1 MYLKSLTL
9 HGFKSFADKTHF
21 EFHKGVTGIVGPNGC
36 GKSNVVDAI
45 RWVLGET
52 SAKALRGE
60 EMADVI
66 FNGTDKRK
74 PVGLAEVVLTMADC
88 EQALNV
94 AFNEMA
100 ICRRVFRD
108 GRSEYRM
115 NGTIC
120 RLKDINDLF
129 ANTGIGRA
137 AYSIMAQGQIDM
149 LLSSKPEDRR
159 MVFEEAA
166 GITRFKSQKKEALR
180 KLEYTEAN
188 LLRVADIIAEVKR
201 QMGTLQRQAAKAR
214 RYQTLLD
221 DVRMFDTHLAY
232 KHYSEFS
239 AEKGESENHVRMMT
253 AQLEEVQTR
262 LLAAET
268 EAHETREAYHTV
280 ESQINQLRQQS
291 QELRSQVQSAEG
303 RIGFNNERSEELHGR
318 IRQNEEQIEGGQQ
331 LLDQQRREMITAD
344 EQVIAIRETIEMRQG
359 ALNEHLSQHNSILPD
374 RSRLDTDRRVARE
387 SIRQFEGQIAA
398 AEARA
403 NSLTNQ
409 ISSDR
414 QRYETLAHDRQ
425 TAAHARET
433 SQVEFDDLQ
442 HQIHELEETRNELE
456 EKAKSCAREMI
467 EKRRQRDA
475 LSEQLNELQRS
486 VTQRRSR
493 VEVLEQ
499 LLQKGEGL
507 AEGTQQVLKGLDNPE
522 VFSVG
527 VRGILSSSIEVDPE
541 YISAIESAL
550 RDHLQ
555 AVLLTDSELAAQIL
569 DRLSNKQLGKAALL
583 PNDFATMR
591 CAQDRQLLP
600 EGGVAWAVDKVR
612 AKPGAQN
619 IIDQL
624 LCNVLIVEDLHTA
637 LRVKR
642 QHGDLA
648 IATLKGEFIAI
659 DGVIYGGASKEEAA
673 SMLRREAEVRTLRS
687 ELEGFEY
694 QLLEKEEAELTLRSQ
709 LEEMQREE
717 VSLREQ
723 SQRAREVVQRALQQ
737 ATTKLESIEWDQNQI
752 GTRMSAAESQIA
764 QQREAAAMAQE
775 QLESIRIREAELE
788 IEMEAFLRR
797 ELESSERLNE
807 LRTALVLEQ
816 NSLQAIER
824 QKAPMATR
832 LHELEASIQ
841 RFDAEI
847 NTWRAR
853 IESSAAE
860 NARFAEQVESQRAAI
875 GSIEEHLANKTDE
888 RVASFEKVTALEN
901 QLVALRQQA
910 SGLNESRNRL
920 EVQLTRVDLR
930 LENLINQVQE
940 RYSFHISAFEPDY
953 HALMYSISEQK
964 SGRNRSEKRKVTMTG
979 GKETDEPASAPAA
992 EVEVEAEP
1000 PAADLTESTTE
1011 AEPAFIEEDDSDLSP
1026 LEREALALERAQQ
1039 AFNNAAAAPAE
1050 PRPFVPSITQS
1061 ADLSDDDLEAIAIP
1075 GEEGEPDWDYVSEV
1089 VGELRQRLES
1099 IGPVN
1104 LDAIQE
1110 FEELEE
1116 RHNFLDTQ
1124 HNDLVNSKEEL
1135 LQVIAKI
1142 NETTKTMFS
1151 ETFNLVRN
1159 FFHNNFKEL
1168 FGPTAKADLMLTD
1181 ENDPLESGIEII
1193 AKPPGKKLQT
1203 ISLLSGGERSMTAVA
1218 LLFSIYQ
1225 VKPSPFCVLD
1235 ELDAPLDESNI
1246 SRFLKMLDNFIENS
1260 QFIIVTHNKRTM
1272 SRADVIYGVTMQ
1284 EFGISKPVGVRMT
1297 AEDKRPSRSEE
1308 LRLQAQAAA
1317 EMGHH
1322 DEGLE
1327 GEDAAAAAASRD
1339 DDDEEA
1345 TDVTSSSEPPV
1356 EDQAAADSQA
1366 QSAAFAK
1373 AFTNARVDEF
1383 EKTEGPFTPSQAAA
1397 AEPKAKSKAKAKKAK
1412 AEAPAEPQAPAE
1424 VEAASESEPSSREPG
1439 PEEEPALAS

>member
-88 EQALNV
+88 EQALGV
-94 AFNEMA
+94 EYNEVA

-108 GRSEYRM
+108 GRSEYRL
-115 NGTIC
+115 NNTVC

-129 ANTGIGRA
+129 SGTGIGRQ

-166 GITRFKSQKKEALR
+166 GITKFKGQKKEALR

-188 LLRVADIIAEVKR
+188 LLRVADVIAEVKR

-221 DVRMFDTHLAY
+221 DVRMFDTHLA
-232 KHYSEFS
+232 HRQYSDYS
-239 AEKGESENHVRMMT
+239 AEKAESENHVRMMT
-253 AQLEEVQTR
+253 EQLEHLQSRLQT
-262 LLAAET
+262 T
-268 EAHETREAYHTV
+268 ELEATETREAYHSV

-303 RIGFNNERSEELHGR
+303 RIGFNNERNEELHGR
-318 IRQNEEQIEGGQQ
+318 IRQNEEQIQQGQQ
-331 LLDQQRREMITAD
+331 HLEQQRAEMISAD
-344 EQVIAIRETIEMRQG
+344 EQLISIRENIETRQMS
-359 ALNEHLSQHNSILPD
+359 LNEHLSVHNSILPD
-374 RSRLDTDRRVARE
+374 RSRLDSDRRAVRE

-398 AEARA
+398 ADARA
-403 NSLTNQ
+403 QSLTNQ
-409 ISSDR
+409 ISADR
-414 QRYETLAHDRQ
+414 QRHETLAHDRQ
-425 TAAHARET
+425 AS
-433 SQVEFDDLQ
+433 SQAKEASQIEFDNLQSEIQDLEQ
-442 HQIHELEETRNELE
+442 TRDELD
-456 EKAKSCAREMI
+456 EKAKNCARDII
-467 EKRRQRDA
+467 EKRSQRDA
-475 LSEQLNELQRS
+475 LNEELTELQRA

-493 VEVLEQ
+493 IEIIEQ

-527 VRGILSSSIEVDPE
+527 VRGLLA
-541 YISAIESAL
+541 SAIEVEPQFIAAIEAAL

-555 AVLLTDSELAAQIL
+555 AVLLTDSELASQIL

-583 PNDFATMR
+583 PHDFATMR
-591 CAQDRQLLP
+591 AVPDRQLVP
-600 EGGVAWAVDKVR
+600 EGGIAWAVDKVKAR
-612 AKPGAQN
+612 QGVQELT
-619 IIDQL
+619 DRL
-624 LCNVLIVEDLHTA
+624 LNNVLIVEDLHTA
-637 LRVKR
+637 LRLKKQLRDV
-642 QHGDLA
+642 A
-648 IATLKGEFIAI
+648 IATMKGEFIAA
-659 DGVIYGGASKEEAA
+659 DGIIHGGATKEEAA
-673 SMLRREAEVRTLRS
+673 SMLRREAEVRTLKV
-687 ELEGFEY
+687 ELEGYEY
-694 QLLEKEEAELTLRSQ
+694 QVLEKEDAVATLRAQ
-709 LEEMQREE
+709 VEDMQREE
-717 VSLREQ
+717 VTLREQ
-723 SQRAREVVQRALQQ
+723 SQRAREGFSTLTGKLSVVQRALQQ
-737 ATTKLESIEWDQNQI
+737 ATTKLESVEWDQNQI
-752 GTRMSAAESQIA
+752 TSRIQAAEAQIA
-764 QQREAAAMAQE
+764 WQREESSVAQE
-775 QLESIRIREAELE
+775 QLEGARIHEGELE

-807 LRTALVLEQ
+807 LRTALALEQ
-816 NSLQAIER
+816 SALQSIER

-832 LHELEASIQ
+832 LHELEAAIQ
-841 RFDAEI
+841 RFDLEI
-847 NTWRAR
+847 NTWRSR
-853 IESSAAE
+853 IEQSLSE
-860 NARFAEQVESQRAAI
+860 NARFAEQVESQRGAI
-875 GSIEEHLANKTDE
+875 EAIDEHLQNKTEE
-888 RVASFEKVTALEN
+888 RAASFERVTELEN
-901 QLVALRQQA
+901 QLVQLRLQTT
-910 SGLNESRNRL
+910 GLSDSRNRI

-964 SGRNRSEKRKVTMTG
+964 KSRGRGGDKRKG
-979 GKETDEPASAPAA
+979 ISIAA
-992 EVEVEAEP
+992 N
-1000 PAADLTESTTE
+1000 
-1011 AEPAFIEEDDSDLSP
+1011 
-1026 LEREALALERAQQ
+1026 Q
-1039 AFNNAAAAPAE
+1039 A
-1050 PRPFVPSITQS
+1050 
-1061 ADLSDDDLEAIAIP
+1061 DDDMPPKAVVAEAPIEDETTASEDAEETVAIPVVDADEVDLDAIEIP
-1075 GEEGEPDWDYVSEV
+1075 GEEGHPDWDFVNEV
-1089 VGELRQRLES
+1089 VGELRQKLES

-1142 NETTKTMFS
+1142 NETTKIMFS
-1151 ETFNLVRN
+1151 ETFDLVRG
-1159 FFHNNFKEL
+1159 FFHNNFREL

-1181 ENDPLESGIEII
+1181 DTDPLESGIEII

-1246 SRFLKMLDNFIENS
+1246 SRFLKMLDNFIDNS

-1272 SRADVIYGVTMQ
+1272 SRADVIYGVSMQ
-1284 EFGISKPVGVRMT
+1284 EFGISKPIGVRMT
-1297 AEDKRPSRSEE
+1297 TEDTRPSKQEE
-1308 LRLQAQAAA
+1308 LRLEAEVAADEGHHEPEEAAA
-1317 EMGHH
+1317 
-1322 DEGLE
+1322 
-1327 GEDAAAAAASRD
+1327 
-1339 DDDEEA
+1339 
-1345 TDVTSSSEPPV
+1345 P
-1356 EDQAAADSQA
+1356 
-1366 QSAAFAK
+1366 
-1373 AFTNARVDEF
+1373 
-1383 EKTEGPFTPSQAAA
+1383 A
-1397 AEPKAKSKAKAKKAK
+1397 AETV
-1412 AEAPAEPQAPAE
+1412 EPA
-1424 VEAASESEPSSREPG
+1424 VREEG
-1439 PEEEPALAS
+1439 ADPEEEPVLSS

>member
-88 EQALNV
+88 EQALGV
-94 AFNEMA
+94 EYNEVA

-108 GRSEYRM
+108 GRSEYRL
-115 NGTIC
+115 NNTVC

-129 ANTGIGRA
+129 SGTGIGRQ

-166 GITRFKSQKKEALR
+166 GITKFKGQKKEALR

-188 LLRVADIIAEVKR
+188 LLRVADVIAEVKR

-221 DVRMFDTHLAY
+221 DVRMFDTHLA
-232 KHYSEFS
+232 HRQYSDYS
-239 AEKGESENHVRMMT
+239 AEKAESENHVRMMT
-253 AQLEEVQTR
+253 EQLEHLQSRLQT
-262 LLAAET
+262 T
-268 EAHETREAYHTV
+268 ELEATETREAYHSV

-303 RIGFNNERSEELHGR
+303 RIGFNNERNEELHGR
-318 IRQNEEQIEGGQQ
+318 IRQNEEQIQQGQQ
-331 LLDQQRREMITAD
+331 HLEQQRAEMISAD
-344 EQVIAIRETIEMRQG
+344 EQLISIRENIETRQMS
-359 ALNEHLSQHNSILPD
+359 LNEHLSVHNSILPD
-374 RSRLDTDRRVARE
+374 RSRLDSDRRAVRE

-398 AEARA
+398 ADARA
-403 NSLTNQ
+403 QSLTNQ
-409 ISSDR
+409 ISADR
-414 QRYETLAHDRQ
+414 QRHETLAHDRQ
-425 TAAHARET
+425 AS
-433 SQVEFDDLQ
+433 SQAKEASQIEFDNLQSEIQDLEQ
-442 HQIHELEETRNELE
+442 TRDELD
-456 EKAKSCAREMI
+456 EKAKNCARDII
-467 EKRRQRDA
+467 EKRSQRDA
-475 LSEQLNELQRS
+475 LNEELTELQRA

-493 VEVLEQ
+493 IEIIEQ

-527 VRGILSSSIEVDPE
+527 VRGLLA
-541 YISAIESAL
+541 SAIEVEPQFIAAIEAAL

-555 AVLLTDSELAAQIL
+555 AVLLTDSELASQIL

-583 PNDFATMR
+583 PHDFATMR
-591 CAQDRQLLP
+591 AVPDRQLVP
-600 EGGVAWAVDKVR
+600 EGGIAWAVDKVKAR
-612 AKPGAQN
+612 QGVQELT
-619 IIDQL
+619 DRL
-624 LCNVLIVEDLHTA
+624 LNNVLIVEDLHTA
-637 LRVKR
+637 LRLKKQLRDV
-642 QHGDLA
+642 A
-648 IATLKGEFIAI
+648 IATMKGEFIAA
-659 DGVIYGGASKEEAA
+659 DGIIHGGATKEEAA
-673 SMLRREAEVRTLRS
+673 SMLRREAEVRTLKV
-687 ELEGFEY
+687 ELEGYEY
-694 QLLEKEEAELTLRSQ
+694 QVLEKEDAVATLRAQ
-709 LEEMQREE
+709 VEDMQREE
-717 VSLREQ
+717 VTLREQ
-723 SQRAREVVQRALQQ
+723 SQRAREGFSTLTGKLSVVQRALQQ
-737 ATTKLESIEWDQNQI
+737 ATTKLESVEWDQNQI
-752 GTRMSAAESQIA
+752 TSRIQAAEAQIA
-764 QQREAAAMAQE
+764 WQREESSVAQE
-775 QLESIRIREAELE
+775 QLEGARIHEGELE

-807 LRTALVLEQ
+807 LRTALALEQ
-816 NSLQAIER
+816 SALQSIER

-832 LHELEASIQ
+832 LHELEAAIQ
-841 RFDAEI
+841 RFDLEI
-847 NTWRAR
+847 NTWRNR
-853 IESSAAE
+853 IEQSLAE
-860 NARFAEQVESQRAAI
+860 NARFAEQVESQRGAI
-875 GSIEEHLANKTDE
+875 EAIDEHLQNKTEERAAAFE
-888 RVASFEKVTALEN
+888 RVTELEN
-901 QLVALRQQA
+901 QLVQLRLQTT
-910 SGLNESRNRL
+910 GLSDSRNRI

-930 LENLINQVQE
+930 LENLIHQVQE

-964 SGRNRSEKRKVTMTG
+964 KSRGRGGDKRKGISFV
-979 GKETDEPASAPAA
+979 AN
-992 EVEVEAEP
+992 
-1000 PAADLTESTTE
+1000 
-1011 AEPAFIEEDDSDLSP
+1011 
-1026 LEREALALERAQQ
+1026 Q
-1039 AFNNAAAAPAE
+1039 A
-1050 PRPFVPSITQS
+1050 
-1061 ADLSDDDLEAIAIP
+1061 DDDMPPKAVASEAPVEDEITPPEDAEETVAIPVVDADEVDLDAIEIP
-1075 GEEGEPDWDYVSEV
+1075 GEEGHPDWDFVNEV
-1089 VGELRQRLES
+1089 VGELRQKLES

-1142 NETTKTMFS
+1142 NETTKIMFS
-1151 ETFNLVRN
+1151 ETFDLVRG
-1159 FFHNNFKEL
+1159 FFHNNFREL

-1181 ENDPLESGIEII
+1181 DTDPLESGIEII

-1246 SRFLKMLDNFIENS
+1246 SRFLKMLDNFIDNS

-1272 SRADVIYGVTMQ
+1272 SRADVIYGVSMQ
-1284 EFGISKPVGVRMT
+1284 EFGISKPIGVRMT
-1297 AEDKRPSRSEE
+1297 TEDTRPSKQEE
-1308 LRLQAQAAA
+1308 LRLEAEVAAD
-1317 EMGHH
+1317 EGHH
-1322 DEGLE
+1322 
-1327 GEDAAAAAASRD
+1327 
-1339 DDDEEA
+1339 EEL
-1345 TDVTSSSEPPV
+1345 VL
-1356 EDQAAADSQA
+1356 
-1366 QSAAFAK
+1366 
-1373 AFTNARVDEF
+1373 
-1383 EKTEGPFTPSQAAA
+1383 
-1397 AEPKAKSKAKAKKAK
+1397 
-1412 AEAPAEPQAPAE
+1412 EAPQERAET
-1424 VEAASESEPSSREPG
+1424 ESTDEPT
-1439 PEEEPALAS
+1439 LAS